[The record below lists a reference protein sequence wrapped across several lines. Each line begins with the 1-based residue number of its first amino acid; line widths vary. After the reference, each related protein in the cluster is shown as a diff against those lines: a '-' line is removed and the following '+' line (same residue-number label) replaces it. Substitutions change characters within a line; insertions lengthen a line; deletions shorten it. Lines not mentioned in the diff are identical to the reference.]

1 MIIDI
6 FPTQIICFKFNKHTK
21 YFFRD
26 PGKVDNTPEGWK
38 CKVNSTFPRI
48 PDDDT
53 LVTPDVRDRLK
64 IDIETACNAELVRE
78 GLMPCDI
85 ITFWYNSYHDDQS
98 QERHD
103 HMDGRRPV
111 FLSGVYYSKNP
122 TPTTFYP
129 TSTQFRSIRYRG
141 IERSGIRESMYDLY
155 HFHPTEGQI
164 ILFPP
169 YLEHEV
175 LNRQEHQKPQGR
187 LTFSF
192 NLVLANA

>member
-1 MIIDI
+1 M
-6 FPTQIICFKFNKHTK
+6 
-21 YFFRD
+21 
-26 PGKVDNTPEGWK
+26 
-38 CKVNSTFPRI
+38 NSTFPHI
-48 PDDDT
+48 PDDDA

-78 GLMPCDI
+78 GLMPCNI

-129 TSTQFRSIRYRG
+129 TSTHFRSIRYRG
-141 IERSGIRESMYDLY
+141 IERSGIRESMYDLN
-155 HFHPTEGQI
+155 HFHPSEGQI

>member
-1 MIIDI
+1 
-6 FPTQIICFKFNKHTK
+6 
-21 YFFRD
+21 
-26 PGKVDNTPEGWK
+26 
-38 CKVNSTFPRI
+38 
-48 PDDDT
+48 
-53 LVTPDVRDRLK
+53 
-64 IDIETACNAELVRE
+64 
-78 GLMPCDI
+78 
-85 ITFWYNSYHDDQS
+85 
-98 QERHD
+98 
-103 HMDGRRPV
+103 MDGRRPV

-129 TSTQFRSIRYRG
+129 VSTHFRTIRYRG
-141 IERSGIRESMYDLY
+141 IERSGIRESMYDFY

-175 LNRQEHQKPQGR
+175 LNRQEHQKPHGR